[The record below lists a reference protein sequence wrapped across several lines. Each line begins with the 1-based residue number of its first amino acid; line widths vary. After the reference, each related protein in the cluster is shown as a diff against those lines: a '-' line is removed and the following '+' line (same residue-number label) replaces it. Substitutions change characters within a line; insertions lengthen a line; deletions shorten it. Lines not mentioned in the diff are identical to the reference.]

1 MQGHHVYKCVWSPVI
16 GEVLQH
22 LQGGGDN
29 DHDAQPPLL
38 GYFFSR
44 SNLPRAIRQPPRI
57 RV

>member
-22 LQGGGDN
+22 LRGGGGGGDN
-29 DHDAQPPLL
+29 DHDAQPALL

-44 SNLPRAIRQPPRI
+44 SNIPRAIRI